1 MNLTPN
7 AWMEAGQ
14 LKKGVP
20 SWMRL
25 LKPWW
30 LIRHRW
36 GKLIEGDYWPKS
48 FGYSIFQKKQ
58 LNARTRFYEKRSS
71 PIWWARLLVKKPKP
85 QARASQKFFTKRVWI
100 TAAGATICQ
109 RIRKLLVIAGRF
121 LISKAP
127 DELFS
132 KIQFLVHQGRLP
144 NLISPKSF
152 NEKIQWLKLNYRDP
166 LIQKCANKLLARD
179 YVLKNYGPE
188 ILVPLVGVYESVG
201 GISFE
206 DLPQRFV
213 CKASHGSGWNIVA
226 TDKDKLNWSVESQK
240 LKRWM
245 ATDFF
250 KIGREWAYK
259 DSPRK
264 ILIEHFLDGPDGQ
277 SPYDYKIFCFNGNPR
292 FVQVDTDRFSGHRRS
307 FYDLNWQQLPFG
319 LEYPIESRALP
330 RPMGLDKMIEISKK
344 LSKQFPFVRCDL
356 YDCRGKVYFGELT
369 FYPGKGTERF
379 NPRKADMD
387 IGSMLSLSDRL

>member
-1 MNLTPN
+1 
-7 AWMEAGQ
+7 
-14 LKKGVP
+14 
-20 SWMRL
+20 
-25 LKPWW
+25 
-30 LIRHRW
+30 LI
-36 GKLIEGDYWPKS
+36 
-48 FGYSIFQKKQ
+48 
-58 LNARTRFYEKRSS
+58 
-71 PIWWARLLVKKPKP
+71 
-85 QARASQKFFTKRVWI
+85 
-100 TAAGATICQ
+100 
-109 RIRKLLVIAGRF
+109 
-121 LISKAP
+121 
-127 DELFS
+127 
-132 KIQFLVHQGRLP
+132 HQGHLP
-144 NLISPKSF
+144 NLEGPKSF

-166 LIQKCANKLLARD
+166 LIQNCASKLLARD
-179 YVLKNYGPE
+179 YVLKNCGPE
-188 ILVPLVGVYESVG
+188 ILVPLVGIYESVG
-201 GISFE
+201 EIGFE

-245 ATDFF
+245 ATDFS
-250 KIGREWAYK
+250 KMGREWAYK

-319 LEYPIESRALP
+319 LEYPIEIRALP

-379 NPRKADMD
+379 YPRKADMD